1 MSVPE
6 IKKWFEVAVPNP
18 TDDNRRV
25 QYGVMTEECHEG
37 LEQIKLQHPDDYH
50 LPETTLE
57 YALGQVQSLS
67 TILKKDK
74 NITLVIKDHEKFL
87 DSLCDVIVTAV
98 GTAHTQGYDIIG
110 ALNEVNRSNFSKF
123 VDGKPV
129 FNEHGKI
136 AKGPD
141 YSEPNLT
148 PFIGNQR

>member
-1 MSVPE
+1 MSIE
-6 IKKWFEVAVPNP
+6 KTKEWFEIAVPTP

-25 QYGVMTEECHEG
+25 QYGVMTEEIHEG
-37 LEQIKLQHPDDYH
+37 LEQINLAHTDDYH
-50 LPETTLE
+50 MPETTLE
-57 YALGQVQSLS
+57 YALGSVSSLA
-67 TILKKDK
+67 TTLKKDK

-129 FNEHGKI
+129 FNESGKI
-136 AKGPD
+136 AKGAD
-141 YSEPNLT
+141 YTEPNLT